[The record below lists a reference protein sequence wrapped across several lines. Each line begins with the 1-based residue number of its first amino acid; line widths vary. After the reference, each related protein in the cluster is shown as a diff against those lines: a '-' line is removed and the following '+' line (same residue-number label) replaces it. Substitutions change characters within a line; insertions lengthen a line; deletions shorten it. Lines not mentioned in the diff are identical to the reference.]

1 MTLHNVPVESAVH
14 GHRAFYI
21 DFVTHLE
28 QPQVGAVKGF
38 FHGSDSVAVAL
49 HRHHSEAH
57 AVMRNTL
64 VYLQLVGKGA
74 RKREMH
80 IVLVVD
86 DGRDLGH

>member
-1 MTLHNVPVESAVH
+1 MTLHNVPIESAVH

-49 HRHHSEAH
+49 HRHHGEAH